1 MKNLVLLN
9 QPLDLKLI
17 DFDEERKNSNE
28 NCDVKIMKD
37 TGIGRLGIQE
47 LQTIRRTAFD
57 SRVTQRNYAI
67 ASISCATRSHPR
79 FCHSRFEVWDES
91 QEAKIESQKAEMR
104 PSKRFRF
111 NTGPLNNW
119 YEVNLNSIQGVH
131 VDDSISTSISSVS
144 RVTEPAISHPA
155 QAGSDPELSQ
165 PKKHQC
171 RKQYQCRL
179 QLLVRHQ
186 RTIRKFHCS
195 TSIHLFL
202 RLLY

>member
-1 MKNLVLLN
+1 MN
-9 QPLDLKLI
+9 
-17 DFDEERKNSNE
+17 R
-28 NCDVKIMKD
+28 
-37 TGIGRLGIQE
+37 
-47 LQTIRRTAFD
+47 
-57 SRVTQRNYAI
+57 
-67 ASISCATRSHPR
+67 
-79 FCHSRFEVWDES
+79 

-165 PKKHQC
+165 PKEHQC

-186 RTIRKFHCS
+186 RTIRKFHWQYLHSSIPTTSPLIQS
-195 TSIHLFL
+195 TDSTVTVADHGGPKEMKKPRQLLLTNSLNQQNLEVGKILSKAKSLML
-202 RLLY
+202 RNIPETLCYG